1 VKAPVIPIRS
11 DRGFTLIEVL
21 VSLLVLS
28 ISVVAVLQLFGAG
41 LRLARASGDH
51 IDAVMVAEARMAEI
65 AGETLTEG
73 VTEGTEGAY
82 RWTRRVALDPS
93 LLPENEDSETVSPIK
108 LARVTVEVR
117 WGRNRLVELVTI
129 RPLSE
134 EPES

>member
-1 VKAPVIPIRS
+1 VIRIRS
-11 DRGFTLIEVL
+11 ERGFTLIEVL
-21 VSLLVLS
+21 VSLLILS

-51 IDAVMVAEARMAEI
+51 IDAVMLAESRLAEI
-65 AGETLTEG
+65 AGESLTEG

-82 RWTRRVALDPS
+82 RWTRRVAVDPS
-93 LLPENEDSETVSPIK
+93 LLPEDQDPETVSRVR

-134 EPES
+134 DPES